1 MKKISAFIAVFLS
14 ASILFAS
21 GVKDP
26 DAAPLVVGATS
37 KPHAE
42 MLKIISSDL
51 ARHGITLEIVESDN
65 YDQLNADVENG
76 KLDANFF
83 QHIPYM
89 EEVNKEKGFHLVNAG
104 GIHIEPIAL
113 YSKRLSSIRDLRT
126 GATIAIANDTSNRT
140 RSLLLLQS
148 AGLIQLNPEATG
160 NLTVSDITINFRS
173 IKFLEIEAPFLVN
186 ALNDVDAVVITGNY
200 AIAAGLSAGRDG
212 IIVEQKN
219 IPYINIVTV
228 KEGSQNDPRIIAL
241 VKALQSRKIR
251 SFITEKYPSGE
262 VIAAF

>member
-1 MKKISAFIAVFLS
+1 MKKIAAFIAVFLS
-14 ASILFAS
+14 AAILFAS
-21 GVKDP
+21 GIKDP
-26 DAAPLVVGATS
+26 DSTPLVVGATS

-51 ARHGITLEIVESDN
+51 AKHGIILEIVESDD
-65 YDQLNADVENG
+65 YEQMNADVENG

-89 EEVNKEKGFHLVNAG
+89 EEVNKEKGYHLVNAG

-113 YSKRLSSIRDLRT
+113 YSKNLSSIKNLRT
-126 GATIAIANDTSNRT
+126 GATIAIANDPSNRT

-148 AGLIQLNPEATG
+148 AGLIQLNSEASG
-160 NLTVSDITINFRS
+160 NLTLSDITINFRAL
-173 IKFLEIEAPFLVN
+173 KFLEIEASFLVK

-200 AIAAGLSAGRDG
+200 AIAAGLSAAKDG

-219 IPYINIVTV
+219 MPYINIVTV

-241 VKALQSRKIR
+241 VKALKSRRIR
-251 SFITEKYPSGE
+251 NYITEKYPSGE

>member
-1 MKKISAFIAVFLS
+1 MKKLPAFIAVFLS
-14 ASILFAS
+14 AAILFAS

-26 DAAPLVVGATS
+26 DSTPLVVGATS

-42 MLKIISSDL
+42 MLKLISSDL
-51 ARHGITLEIVESDN
+51 AKHGIRLEIVESDD
-65 YDQLNADVENG
+65 YDQLNADVENR

-113 YSKRLSSIRDLRT
+113 YSKKLSSIRDLRT
-126 GATIAIANDTSNRT
+126 GATIAIANDPSNRT
-140 RSLLLLQS
+140 RSLQLLQS

-160 NLTVSDITINFRS
+160 DLTPLDITINFRA
-173 IKFLEIEAPFLVN
+173 IKILEIETSFLVK

-219 IPYINIVTV
+219 IPYINIVAV

-241 VKALQSRKIR
+241 VKALQSRRIR
-251 SFITEKYPSGE
+251 GFITERYPSGE